1 MKYSIKSLLALG
13 MSVLV
18 VGCGEGDKKALT
30 KKTLYATGINPIEV
44 NVSHVIDGD
53 TFVYEVSNHP
63 SEAVTLGCGLMTYNL
78 NTPYG
83 AESKQELERLL
94 PSGSKV
100 TIFPIGVNQKGEIEG
115 LVLNYQDEFINKEV
129 VKAGTAFVDISIPK
143 PRLCEKESK
152 ELKYSPSRAM
162 DDGFAEGYRKIDQAR
177 KKLPWVVNTKY
188 K

>member
-1 MKYSIKSLLALG
+1 MKYSVKYLLTLG
-13 MSVLV
+13 VGLLV

-152 ELKYSPSRAM
+152 ELDYSPSQSIN
-162 DDGFAEGYRKIDQAR
+162 DGFAEGYTKIDKVR
-177 KKLPWVVNTKY
+177 KKLPWIVNTEY